1 MSDFEKELTDV
12 ELTYIDSAAYQ
23 LYKKASDIKD
33 KETLKHS
40 FKESVKF
47 EESEIKAYKHN
58 IAKETNENV
67 KIMLHGLAKN
77 ATVRKLINE
86 KLIKLIDGQSN
97 DSM

>member
-12 ELTYIDSAAYQ
+12 ELTYIDAAAYQ
-23 LYKKASDIKD
+23 LYKKASDVKD
-33 KETLKHS
+33 KEALKHS
-40 FKESVKF
+40 FEESVKF
-47 EESEIKAYKHN
+47 EESEIESYKQN